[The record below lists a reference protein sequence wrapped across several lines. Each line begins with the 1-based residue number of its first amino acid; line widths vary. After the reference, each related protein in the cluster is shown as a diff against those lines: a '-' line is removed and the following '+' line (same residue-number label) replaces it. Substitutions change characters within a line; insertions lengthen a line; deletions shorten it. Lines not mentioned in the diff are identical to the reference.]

1 MNPELLPPW
10 LRPGTRAA
18 SVVIGIGF
26 AVWYLVDPPSNK
38 DKDWPG
44 TAAAVLAT
52 LLVALILAEP
62 FKVAGMKRRDAWPAA
77 LTLLMAVVSLLLA
90 VRSAAYGTGF
100 SLAVGA
106 IVIGSTTAMA
116 WLALTGVLD
125 ALIRRAGEDD
135 QAG

>member
-1 MNPELLPPW
+1 
-10 LRPGTRAA
+10 
-18 SVVIGIGF
+18 
-26 AVWYLVDPPSNK
+26 
-38 DKDWPG
+38 
-44 TAAAVLAT
+44 
-52 LLVALILAEP
+52 
-62 FKVAGMKRRDAWPAA
+62 MKRRDAWPAA